1 MDHVSYSSLSPL
13 QDTVLG
19 DGDRNHDAHSPSH
32 TVKGKS
38 KAQAVEEDDEEEE
51 LRQLQKE
58 MAM

>member
-1 MDHVSYSSLSPL
+1 MDHVSYLSVS
-13 QDTVLG
+13 QITILG
-19 DGDRNHDAHSPSH
+19 DEGRNHPANFPLFH